1 MNRDDYIKQC
11 LTEHLLTRNYK
22 KLPNITAMNTRN
34 LTKTTLVNI
43 FYTHKHQP
51 SQAEITYF
59 TRSFKLR
66 HRIPIFYGMPK
77 VHKNPMVLCLVMSC
91 INSFSS
97 IFSNWLDLKRKDLL
111 FLITSYIKD
120 SKDLLTEIK
129 KMTLP
134 QNATLFTADASAVYT
149 NINTNT
155 GIIAFENLFHDY
167 DSLIP
172 KGFPKDLFVKVL

>member
-1 MNRDDYIKQC
+1 
-11 LTEHLLTRNYK
+11 
-22 KLPNITAMNTRN
+22 
-34 LTKTTLVNI
+34 
-43 FYTHKHQP
+43 
-51 SQAEITYF
+51 
-59 TRSFKLR
+59 
-66 HRIPIFYGMPK
+66 MPK
-77 VHKNPMVLCLVMSC
+77 VHKNPMVLCLVVSC

-111 FLITSYIKD
+111 FSITSYIKD
-120 SKDLLTEIK
+120 SKDLLTEII

-172 KGFPKDLFVKVL
+172 KGFPKDLFIKVLKLVMENNIFRFGDTFWLQTQGTAMGTPAAPLYSILTFGYHKNTSFLNTSKPTSFIL